1 MAMISLE
8 ETVPAFLKHLA
19 SLPSSHAVTLVAVSK
34 TQSAERLRAAFHC
47 GLTRFGENYVQEA
60 IDKQLLLHDLS
71 IEWHFIGPLQSN
83 KSKPVAEHFDWVHS
97 IDRLKLAQRLSS
109 QRPSNLAPLQVCI
122 QVNVS
127 GEESKS
133 GVAPIEVLGLA
144 QSIQTLPGLQL
155 RGLMA
160 IPEPSSDEKRLRSR
174 FAQLRS
180 LQSHLKQ
187 NGIDID
193 TLSMGMSAD
202 FGIAI
207 EEGATLIRVGSALF
221 GSRAPRILNE

>member
-1 MAMISLE
+1 MIGLE
-8 ETVPAFLKHLA
+8 ETIPAFLKHLA
-19 SLPSSHAVTLVAVSK
+19 SLTSGHAVTLVAVSK
-34 TQSAERLRAAFHC
+34 TQSAERLRAAFNC

-60 IDKQLLLHDLS
+60 IGKQALLHDLS

-83 KSKPVAEHFDWVHS
+83 KSKAVAEHFDWVHS

-109 QRPSNLAPLQVCI
+109 QRPTNLDPLQVCI

-133 GVAPIEVLGLA
+133 GVAPIEVLELA
-144 QSIQTLPGLQL
+144 QSIQALPHLQL

-160 IPEPSSDEKRLRSR
+160 IPEPSSDEKLLRSR

-187 NGIDID
+187 NGISID

-202 FGIAI
+202 FEIAI

-221 GSRAPRILNE
+221 GSRAP